1 MLVALASGTSI
12 GIVLNGDCGCDRKL
26 LWNSTAIGVT
36 NDNDDGGDGAEMML
50 SEPVRVTIL

>member
-1 MLVALASGTSI
+1 MVIAFVI
-12 GIVLNGDCGCDRKL
+12 GNCEL
-26 LWNSTAIGVT
+26 LWYSTAIGVT